1 MARKAVEEGEA
12 RWLTAFNGGDA
23 AGVAAV
29 YAPEARLMPPNA
41 DILEGRNAIEAFLKE
56 FVQTG
61 AQLSFKLLEVH
72 KSPDM
77 CAAVGTYEMEIPA
90 GPDQTQQDRGKYLEV
105 WAKQPDGGWAI
116 VEDIFNS
123 SLPA

>member
-41 DILEGRNAIEAFLKE
+41 DILEGRNAIEAFGGQRRGPARSAR
-56 FVQTG
+56 VR
-61 AQLSFKLLEVH
+61 H
-72 KSPDM
+72 
-77 CAAVGTYEMEIPA
+77 AASRPSGMTLH
-90 GPDQTQQDRGKYLEV
+90 R
-105 WAKQPDGGWAI
+105 
-116 VEDIFNS
+116 
-123 SLPA
+123 